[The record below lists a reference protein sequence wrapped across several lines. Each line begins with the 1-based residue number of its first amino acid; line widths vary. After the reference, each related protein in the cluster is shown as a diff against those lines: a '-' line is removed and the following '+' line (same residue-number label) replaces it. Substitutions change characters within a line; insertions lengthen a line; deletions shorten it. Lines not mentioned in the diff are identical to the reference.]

1 MKLRD
6 LGVRPRLLVGF
17 GVLLVVLGLELTY
30 TYVWFKRLDSLR
42 EALADDVGPRAK
54 AAGRLERAVLY
65 RGVSLRSYGL
75 TRDPKYLQAQAV
87 AFDEAQAALNDLNA
101 LARRPEGRVIVSE
114 MKPVAQE
121 HAAATDRLLAML
133 KSNAGPESIAAAELD
148 VASQREKLFA
158 LARQFSAYQ
167 QRKLEALNASVA
179 AAQRTMSWG
188 LPCLGLLILATFV
201 ATAYLVTRAVADP
214 VRELLA
220 AARGLAN
227 GDYRRAMALDPGAD
241 ASLPEPAGA
250 HENELRELAQAFA
263 HAAARLQ
270 QREAALAADV
280 QLSGIFAT
288 RLAVNELADNAL
300 RAIAVLARAELGAV
314 YVLDDTRSNLQRA
327 ASFPVDVHAPTLA
340 VGEGIPGQA
349 ALQRSP
355 IHVRDIPPDT
365 PFRVRLGIDDL
376 PPRAVL
382 AVPILLR
389 GRVHGVIVLAS
400 LREFTEEGAR
410 FVQHAAN
417 LLAPSLANAVTH
429 REVVRMRAALQ
440 QKNEQLNCRN
450 EELQLQREEIQAQN
464 EELQAQN
471 EELQAQRDELHAR
484 GEQLREAILA
494 AERAQRRNDEF
505 LAILGHEPDA
515 AGARDEAAQAF
526 DGHPLGA
533 AGSPAAEDG
542 LGAASAPAPPATGK

>member
-6 LGVRPRLLVGF
+6 LGVRPRLFFGF
-17 GVLLVVLGLELTY
+17 GVLLAVLGLELTY
-30 TYVWFKRLDSLR
+30 TYAWFRRLDHLR
-42 EALADDVGPRAK
+42 EALADDVGPRAE

-65 RGVSLRSYGL
+65 RGVSLRNFGL
-75 TRDPKYLQAQAV
+75 TRDLQYLHAQAV
-87 AFDEAQAALNDLNA
+87 AFEEEQAALADLDA
-101 LARRPEGRVIVSE
+101 LARRPEGRAIVGE
-114 MKPVAQE
+114 MKPVAHM
-121 HAAATDRLLAML
+121 HAAATDRLLAAI
-133 KSNAGPESIAAAELD
+133 KSQAAPEELAAAELE
-148 VASQREKLFA
+148 VASQREKLFS
-158 LARQFSAYQ
+158 LARRFSAYQ
-167 QRKLEALNASVA
+167 QRKLETINASVA

-188 LPCLGLLILATFV
+188 LPCLGLLILATFL
-201 ATAYLVTRAVADP
+201 ATAFLVTRAVVDP
-214 VRELLA
+214 VRDLLA
-220 AARGLAN
+220 AARALAN
-227 GDYRRAMALDPGAD
+227 GDYRRALALDPGAD
-241 ASLPEPAGA
+241 ASRPEPARP
-250 HENELRELAQAFA
+250 HPNELRELAQVFA

-270 QREAALAADV
+270 HREAALAADV

-355 IHVRDIPPDT
+355 IHVRDIPADT

-376 PPRAVL
+376 PPKAVL
-382 AVPILLR
+382 AVPVLLR
-389 GRVHGVIVLAS
+389 SRVHGVIVLAS
-400 LREFTEEGAR
+400 LREFTEEGVR

-417 LLAPSLANAVTH
+417 LLAPSLANAVAH

-505 LAILGHEPDA
+505 LAILGHDPRIPEA
-515 AGARDEAAQAF
+515 ADGAEQPLARDS
-526 DGHPLGA
+526 LGA
-533 AGSPAAEDG
+533 LAPPPADEGVVASC
-542 LGAASAPAPPATGK
+542 AAAPAPSK